1 MVESTALEKRQA
13 ARPREFESPP
23 LRQFSKFGFWAIVA
37 SPSLRSG
44 SAETRILYGFLKIGG
59 TFWTKSEPISPQIL
73 ALTFDCRPTGDNP
86 AHGSEK
92 SADADRQ
99 SQQKFYY

>member
-1 MVESTALEKRQA
+1 M
-13 ARPREFESPP
+13 PRRFAPR
-23 LRQFSKFGFWAIVA
+23 L
-37 SPSLRSG
+37 
-44 SAETRILYGFLKIGG
+44 FLTISQKVKIGG
-59 TFWTKSEPISPQIL
+59 TFWTKSEPISPKIL
-73 ALTFDCRPTGDNP
+73 TLTFDCRPTGDNP